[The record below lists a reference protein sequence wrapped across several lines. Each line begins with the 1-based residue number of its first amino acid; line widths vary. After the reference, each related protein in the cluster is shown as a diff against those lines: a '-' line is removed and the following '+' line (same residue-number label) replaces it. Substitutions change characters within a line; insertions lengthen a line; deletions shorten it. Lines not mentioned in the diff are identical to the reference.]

1 MAELSA
7 SSQSAAG
14 RRRERH
20 EPKRVRSLA
29 VDEVA
34 TAPPRRASAA
44 IARDDDGAV
53 TAPPRAENL
62 VRVSTQNIS
71 LAAASPSSG

>member
-44 IARDDDGAV
+44 IARDDGAV

-62 VRVSTQNIS
+62 ARVSTQNIS